1 MISSQTV
8 LPVMTVGVYT
18 IQFFTGFFIPAEI
31 QVGFLY
37 LINLLARMALG
48 RELITGEL
56 KPAVLKRFAAGEFQ
70 IKKVYLTKTFR
81 VLAIGGLVLIVN
93 AIIHKLGIQFDLL
106 RYSVPTLGVINLI
119 IGIVTKHPVEL
130 K

>member
-1 MISSQTV
+1 MITSQTV

-31 QVGFLY
+31 QVGLLY
-37 LINLLARMALG
+37 VVNLLARMALG

-56 KPAVLKRFAAGEFQ
+56 KPVVAKRFAVGEFQ
-70 IKKVYLTKTFR
+70 AKKIYLSKTFWLM
-81 VLAIGGLVLIVN
+81 VLGILFLMVN
-93 AIIHKLGIQFDLL
+93 TIIHIWGINFDLL
-106 RYSVPTLGVINLI
+106 RYTVPALGVVSFIVGLI
-119 IGIVTKHPVEL
+119 TKHPVEL